1 MLLTVLTNYVAMG
14 CNSPLLQNGG
24 FIKKFGKQF
33 IGVDQKILI
42 LQGDQI
48 IFREN
53 RKLHKHSRK
62 TTLSNL
68 LYEFMGHKCN
78 IDLIS

>member
-1 MLLTVLTNYVAMG
+1 MAS
-14 CNSPLLQNGG
+14 NSPLQQNGG

-33 IGVDQKILI
+33 AGEGQKILI
-42 LQGDQI
+42 LQGHQI

-53 RKLHKHSRK
+53 KKLHKHSRI

-78 IDLIS
+78 IDLNS

>member
-1 MLLTVLTNYVAMG
+1 MAS
-14 CNSPLLQNGG
+14 NSPLQQNGG

-33 IGVDQKILI
+33 AGEGQKILI

-53 RKLHKHSRK
+53 KKLHNHSRI

-68 LYEFMGHKCN
+68 LFEFMGHKCN
-78 IDLIS
+78 IDLNS